1 MENGNISEQSNMPKS
16 KKTLLIALIGIV
28 AVAIVV
34 CFIIITKSNSLTGRY
49 QRQLELGLHYLEE
62 LEYEQAI
69 AAFEKAIDIEP
80 KNVDAYMG
88 LADVYL
94 AMDDVEK
101 AIEILQLGYEKT
113 EDDIFTNRIA
123 ELNTIYKDTAGN
135 NAQNNSDLTSASNAD
150 DGIQEEISDEI
161 REKISRHY
169 VDGVLH
175 NPYDIIQF
183 DEQDTEILDKIINE
197 CTSGQVKSATMLLL
211 EDSWKSLAIN
221 YLMLDVQSEND
232 ISRNFYYK
240 GYKIRTTVLDSESLN
255 RYMMLIPVNDGMG
268 YILGVNHRTGS
279 DGKDKNFIGFGE
291 LECLDGMF
299 NGRFHIDSGSADDE
313 WFSYCEGSMKNGL
326 LDGEYIQTT
335 GWHGNEDFFEF
346 DYVTAEFSE
355 GRPLTGHIDT
365 NGKYTIF
372 IDGAGTSTNNLDNEL
387 FYIDSYA
394 WTCRTPFVSEEGV
407 SVYSY

>member
-211 EDSWKSLAIN
+211 EDSWKSLAPTW
-221 YLMLDVQSEND
+221 S
-232 ISRNFYYK
+232 
-240 GYKIRTTVLDSESLN
+240 
-255 RYMMLIPVNDGMG
+255 
-268 YILGVNHRTGS
+268 
-279 DGKDKNFIGFGE
+279 
-291 LECLDGMF
+291 
-299 NGRFHIDSGSADDE
+299 
-313 WFSYCEGSMKNGL
+313 
-326 LDGEYIQTT
+326 
-335 GWHGNEDFFEF
+335 
-346 DYVTAEFSE
+346 
-355 GRPLTGHIDT
+355 
-365 NGKYTIF
+365 
-372 IDGAGTSTNNLDNEL
+372 
-387 FYIDSYA
+387 
-394 WTCRTPFVSEEGV
+394 
-407 SVYSY
+407 